1 MKFTII
7 KSCLARF
14 SGIFALGT
22 PSNIHGT
29 AISYRCAKFG
39 AFVNSVTI
47 LTLRDLTICR
57 LKNILSFRS
66 KLCLYNSFIM
76 SHFHYRSSIWH
87 HFLKS
92 DSKKLDRLHERALRY
107 LNSDESSQTSTPCD
121 RVGYSLVDRRIQ
133 NLLIIVFKTILLT
146 IIHLNI

>member
-14 SGIFALGT
+14 SGIFAVGT

-47 LTLRDLTICR
+47 LTLRDLTNKSRVWYLAYVQAIPE
-57 LKNILSFRS
+57 SF
-66 KLCLYNSFIM
+66 C
-76 SHFHYRSSIWH
+76 
-87 HFLKS
+87 
-92 DSKKLDRLHERALRY
+92 AG
-107 LNSDESSQTSTPCD
+107 T
-121 RVGYSLVDRRIQ
+121 
-133 NLLIIVFKTILLT
+133 KTIPDRASVQKQKRSWRRDFRDGAKLLRT
-146 IIHLNI
+146 DL

>member
-14 SGIFALGT
+14 SGIFAVGT

-47 LTLRDLTICR
+47 LTLRDLTISGWTVTGHLIVYDR
-57 LKNILSFRS
+57 KISAFYSTLLLLLSPLS
-66 KLCLYNSFIM
+66 L
-76 SHFHYRSSIWH
+76 
-87 HFLKS
+87 
-92 DSKKLDRLHERALRY
+92 
-107 LNSDESSQTSTPCD
+107 SQTENEKSTT
-121 RVGYSLVDRRIQ
+121 
-133 NLLIIVFKTILLT
+133 LLECQCM
-146 IIHLNI
+146 

>member
-14 SGIFALGT
+14 SGIFAVGT

-47 LTLRDLTICR
+47 LTLRDPTISVTHELCISQFHLRPAPLPPRLTPG
-57 LKNILSFRS
+57 
-66 KLCLYNSFIM
+66 
-76 SHFHYRSSIWH
+76 H
-87 HFLKS
+87 
-92 DSKKLDRLHERALRY
+92 
-107 LNSDESSQTSTPCD
+107 
-121 RVGYSLVDRRIQ
+121 
-133 NLLIIVFKTILLT
+133 
-146 IIHLNI
+146 

>member
-39 AFVNSVTI
+39 AFVSSVTI
-47 LTLRDLTICR
+47 LTLRDLTIR
-57 LKNILSFRS
+57 LI
-66 KLCLYNSFIM
+66 
-76 SHFHYRSSIWH
+76 SIH
-87 HFLKS
+87 MLF
-92 DSKKLDRLHERALRY
+92 KKIELEPA
-107 LNSDESSQTSTPCD
+107 
-121 RVGYSLVDRRIQ
+121 
-133 NLLIIVFKTILLT
+133 IIEK
-146 IIHLNI
+146 